1 MTIVYVEEANF
12 SYKPAFMGLS
22 AWLIKSILITLI
34 AVALLFVWD
43 WNSSVSAQGGTIH
56 IVQPGENLS
65 MIARR
70 YGVSQDALARHNG
83 IVNVNLLRVGQSL
96 RIPAT
101 VSSSPRS
108 YSPAQTQPDANRPA
122 PVATRSFSDDT
133 GAPIP
138 SATASSTTSRFYT
151 VRPNDSLFAI
161 ARRFRVSVD
170 ALKQRNGLQGDFI
183 RVGQRLIIP

>member
-1 MTIVYVEEANF
+1 MAIVHVEEADF
-12 SYKPAFMGLS
+12 SCKPAFLGLT
-22 AWLIKSILITLI
+22 AWLIKSILITVI
-34 AVALLFVWD
+34 VVAILFVWG

-83 IVNVNLLRVGQSL
+83 IVNVNLLRVGQSV

-108 YSPAQTQPDANRPA
+108 SSPAHTQPAANNPA
-122 PVATRSFSDDT
+122 PVATRSYSDDT
-133 GAPIP
+133 GAPTS
-138 SATASSTTSRFYT
+138 SATASSTTSTVYT

-161 ARRFRVSVD
+161 ARRFRVSVE
-170 ALKQRNGLQGDFI
+170 ALKQRNGIQGDFI
-183 RVGQRLIIP
+183 WVGQRLIIP

>member
-1 MTIVYVEEANF
+1 MTIGYVEETNV
-12 SYKPAFMGLS
+12 SCKPAFMKLF
-22 AWLIKSILITLI
+22 ARLIKSILITVI

-56 IVQPGENLS
+56 VVQPGENLS
-65 MIARR
+65 TIARR

-96 RIPAT
+96 RIPST
-101 VSSSPRS
+101 VASSPRS
-108 YSPAQTQPDANRPA
+108 SSPAQTQPDANNRA
-122 PVATRSFSDDT
+122 PVSTRSYSDDT
-133 GAPIP
+133 RAQIP
-138 SATASSTTSRFYT
+138 SATPSSTTSTVYT
-151 VRPNDSLFAI
+151 VRSNDSLFAI

-170 ALKQRNGLQGDFI
+170 ALKQRNGIQGDFI